1 MALQSINR
9 TTKLPI
15 PSLTLDTTGL
25 HCPLPVLKAKK
36 AIKSMKSG
44 DIITV
49 IATDPAS
56 YIDFDHF
63 CHAAG
68 HKLIEFSEAGGI
80 FTYTIEIAA

>member
-1 MALQSINR
+1 M
-9 TTKLPI
+9 PV
-15 PSLTLDTTGL
+15 PSLTLDTSGL

-44 DIITV
+44 EIITV

-68 HKLIEFSEAGGI
+68 HTLLEHTEVDGT
-80 FTYTIEIAA
+80 FTYTIKISD

>member
-1 MALQSINR
+1 M
-9 TTKLPI
+9 TTLPV

-44 DIITV
+44 EIITV

-68 HKLIEFSEAGGI
+68 HTLIEFSETAGV
-80 FTYTIEIAA
+80 FTYRIEIAA

>member
-1 MALQSINR
+1 M
-9 TTKLPI
+9 PV

-36 AIKSMKSG
+36 AIKGMKSG
-44 DIITV
+44 EIITV

-68 HKLIEFSEAGGI
+68 HILLEYTEAEGV
-80 FTYTIEIAA
+80 FTYKIEIAA